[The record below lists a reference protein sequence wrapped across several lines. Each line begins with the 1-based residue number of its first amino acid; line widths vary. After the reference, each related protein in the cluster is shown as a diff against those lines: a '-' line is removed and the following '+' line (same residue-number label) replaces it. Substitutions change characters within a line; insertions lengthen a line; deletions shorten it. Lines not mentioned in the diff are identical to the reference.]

1 MQKEIVEK
9 VLTECFNDL
18 PEDIL
23 DRKKFTDRW
32 YKEKEKGGN
41 RAGIES
47 EIAYAYSEALRNV
60 IEYTKAAMIKLFG
73 SDDFKRELYKDMMEQ
88 AKKEVKRTQ
97 RNPFEV

>member
-1 MQKEIVEK
+1 MNNKIVEK
-9 VLTECFNDL
+9 ALTECFNDI

-23 DRKKFTDRW
+23 DRRKFTERW

-47 EIAYAYSEALRNV
+47 EIAYAYSEALRNA
-60 IEYTKAAMIKLFG
+60 IEYTKSAVIKLFD
-73 SDDFKRELYKDMMEQ
+73 SDDFKRELFNDMLEQ
-88 AKKEVKRTQ
+88 AKKEQQRTQ

>member
-1 MQKEIVEK
+1 MNKEIVEK
-9 VLTECFNDL
+9 AFTECFNDL

-23 DRKKFTDRW
+23 DRRKFTERW

-47 EIAYAYSEALRNV
+47 EIAYAYSEALRNA
-60 IEYTKAAMIKLFG
+60 IEYTKAAMIKLLD
-73 SDDFKRELYKDMMEQ
+73 SDAFKRELFKDMMEQ
-88 AKKEVKRTQ
+88 AKKEQQRTQ